1 MTDLSSIGIAT
12 VFLAGVISFL
22 SPCVLPLVPGYLSY
36 VAGQSLHD
44 ASQRA
49 DAASRLSAVA
59 MSVIFVAGF
68 STVFVALGASAS
80 ALGQW
85 LLKYRYEANIV
96 GGIIV
101 AAFGLFMIG
110 LMNRVSW
117 FQRDL
122 RFHPHLKHGHPA
134 AAYVLG
140 LAFGFGWTPCIG
152 PVLGAILTVAAVTS
166 ATSNGIAL
174 LAIYSAGLGVPF
186 LVAAAFTGVLVRHLK
201 TLRHWGRP
209 LEVVAGIVLVIM
221 GVTMMTGQLTAFS
234 LWLLRNFPALGSIG

>member
-12 VFLAGVISFL
+12 AFLAGIVSFL

-101 AAFGLFMIG
+101 TAFGLFMLG

-117 FQRDL
+117 LYRDL
-122 RFHPHLKHGHPA
+122 RFHSHFKNGHPA

-140 LAFGFGWTPCIG
+140 LAFGFGWSPCIG
-152 PVLGAILTVAAVTS
+152 PVLGAILTVTAVSS
-166 ATSNGIAL
+166 APSNAIGL

-186 LVAAAFTGVLVRHLK
+186 VVFAAFTGVLMRHLK
-201 TLRHWGRP
+201 TLRFVGRP
-209 LEVVAGIVLVIM
+209 LQVAAGIILVIM
-221 GVTMMTGQLTAFS
+221 GITIMTGQLTAFS
-234 LWLLRNFPALGSIG
+234 LWLLRTFPALGSIG